1 MSLDG
6 LPQQFEQFVDRA
18 RAALG
23 GEITAAKNIIAAAN
37 AEKSAAQSAVAT
49 LQAQCKAAQSQLD
62 EINNELQRA
71 STPVSPAKLQRRT
84 RS

>member
-1 MSLDG
+1 MGLDG

-37 AEKSAAQSAVAT
+37 AEKSAAQS
-49 LQAQCKAAQSQLD
+49 QLD